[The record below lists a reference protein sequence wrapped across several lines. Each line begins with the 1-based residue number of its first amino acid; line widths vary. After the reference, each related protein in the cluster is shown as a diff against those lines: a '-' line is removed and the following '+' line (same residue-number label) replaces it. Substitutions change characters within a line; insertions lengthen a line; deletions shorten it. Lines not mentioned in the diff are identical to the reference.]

1 MQQQRDRMISTL
13 KTMPRIARFVDFYFR
28 SSAPDGA
35 ALDLEQTLRA
45 FEDIHFWFEDH
56 LDKDFDA
63 WCFTLS
69 LGLAHCL
76 GESGDVSWLNF
87 EYLHRYVRASLSN
100 DAHLFPHKRQP
111 NIITPPE
118 QIKKPRLLDDD
129 YFRLCRAEIVKDRDS
144 LSDLIHF
151 RDSNYARAVWQILLE
166 HHRGILTALLPH
178 LCEIAEGKAERRELG
193 LRALCAQ
200 VIGRIGEIDPEGIT
214 AAHIDRWMYSD
225 EVSHR
230 ALVAFI
236 YQGILASDNERYRTH
251 FIDRLNA
258 LTATDVE
265 DGKYEKNHV
274 LTSIAV
280 YAQIGADH
288 LPLAMEGLER
298 IAGKK
303 LVPVIE
309 DMQRV
314 GRLIERTDN
323 EFAQRETVEE
333 AIELL
338 VYQQMLSDFAERLY
352 AEQGSTF
359 VGVQYAFWTLCLN
372 TDPIEVFT
380 ELRRWIKRSN
390 QATGA
395 LVALMFLSNEG
406 IAANLESE
414 KFEVSPDET
423 STEKI
428 SCNAILASLKPQAIN
443 EMARFLVAIYESFS
457 VSFVIP
463 SRFKRYLHESF
474 VFRLKTWAE
483 EALTIESCRHSMES
497 LFVELMRLHQRVLF
511 DTIFRL
517 LNDRSFGKKQPALK
531 KAFVDTVLWQQS

>member
-1 MQQQRDRMISTL
+1 
-13 KTMPRIARFVDFYFR
+13 
-28 SSAPDGA
+28 
-35 ALDLEQTLRA
+35 
-45 FEDIHFWFEDH
+45 
-56 LDKDFDA
+56 
-63 WCFTLS
+63 
-69 LGLAHCL
+69 
-76 GESGDVSWLNF
+76 
-87 EYLHRYVRASLSN
+87 
-100 DAHLFPHKRQP
+100 
-111 NIITPPE
+111 
-118 QIKKPRLLDDD
+118 
-129 YFRLCRAEIVKDRDS
+129 
-144 LSDLIHF
+144 
-151 RDSNYARAVWQILLE
+151 
-166 HHRGILTALLPH
+166 LT
-178 LCEIAEGKAERRELG
+178 
-193 LRALCAQ
+193 
-200 VIGRIGEIDPEGIT
+200 
-214 AAHIDRWMYSD
+214 
-225 EVSHR
+225 
-230 ALVAFI
+230 
-236 YQGILASDNERYRTH
+236 
-251 FIDRLNA
+251 A

-265 DGKYEKNHV
+265 DEKYEKNHV

-380 ELRRWIKRSN
+380 ELRRWIKKSN

-428 SCNAILASLKPQAIN
+428 SCNAILASLKPQAIS

-497 LFVELMRLHQRVLF
+497 LFIELMRLHQRVLF